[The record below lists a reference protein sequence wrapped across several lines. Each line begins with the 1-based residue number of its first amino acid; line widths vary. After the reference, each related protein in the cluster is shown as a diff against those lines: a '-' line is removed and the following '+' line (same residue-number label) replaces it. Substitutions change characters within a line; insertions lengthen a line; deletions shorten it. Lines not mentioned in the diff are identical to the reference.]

1 MGEIVT
7 NELALYKKL
16 LVIQKSIDEFV
27 KDNQVGE
34 GKQSYKAVSSE
45 QVLDKVRPLLNELQL
60 LLLPEVTSA
69 NVIVGTTSTGTARF
83 LTELTMRMTWVD
95 TESGATLT
103 QGWYAQGV
111 DLGGEKGVGKA
122 NTYAEKYYLMK
133 VFHVPTPKDDPDG
146 DKKVGS
152 GEKAQ
157 RGTQA
162 EIETI
167 LYQRESIRQM
177 LGEIY
182 GGDTEKIKAAVV
194 SLTKNDS
201 RQYAGV
207 DNVDAI
213 TDMQVKVVYGKLKG
227 IYQKRTGKDFVFA
240 TIDKEVAAG
249 AD

>member
-1 MGEIVT
+1 MS
-7 NELALYKKL
+7 LYEKL
-16 LVIQKSIDEFV
+16 LSVQQTVDKFV

-34 GKQSYKAVSSE
+34 GKQSYKAVSSD
-45 QVLDKVRPLLNELQL
+45 QVLETVRPLLNELKL
-60 LLLPEVTSA
+60 LLLPEVNRA
-69 NVIVGTTSTGTARF
+69 NVIVGSTSSGTARY
-83 LTELTMRMTWVD
+83 LTELHMTMTWVD
-95 TESGATLT
+95 VENGEKLS
-103 QGWYAQGV
+103 QQWYAQGV
-111 DLGGEKGVGKA
+111 DLAGEKGVGKA

-162 EIETI
+162 EVETI

-213 TDMQVKVVYGKLKG
+213 TDMQVKVVYGNLKG

-240 TIDKEVAAG
+240 PIDKEVAAG